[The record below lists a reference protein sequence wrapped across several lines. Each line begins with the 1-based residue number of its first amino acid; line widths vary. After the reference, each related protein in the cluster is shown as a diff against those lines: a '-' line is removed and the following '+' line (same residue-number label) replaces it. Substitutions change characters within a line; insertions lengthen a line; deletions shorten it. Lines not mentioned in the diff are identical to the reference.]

1 MGRKLRITTPR
12 QQNRWQHG
20 VFSRGRV
27 RALLVCPA
35 WSEGGNKQT
44 ALFDPCI
51 LGHSRHQSKKR
62 SKEPF
67 LFFLKN
73 IKGTLSY
80 STP

>member
-51 LGHSRHQSKKR
+51 LGHSRHQSKKKR
-62 SKEPF
+62 LKE
-67 LFFLKN
+67 LC
-73 IKGTLSY
+73 LSL
-80 STP
+80 SLSLEK